1 MYFFLK
7 VISRFPLSF
16 LQLLASCI
24 AILLYSFNSSLKRI
38 TGINL
43 KLAYP
48 ELDETAYQ
56 ALLKKSLKSQCMTY
70 IESIK
75 CWGMP
80 PEYSLNQIKNIY
92 GEQHLTEALANKKG
106 VIVVVAHLGCWEL
119 LNAWLNLH
127 AAPMIMYKPNK
138 HKAVDRFML
147 EARQRLN
154 ATLVPTDENG
164 VRAIFKHL
172 KQGGL
177 TVILPDHLPKASG
190 GIYSEFFGQKTLSTT
205 LVSKLASK
213 TQCNIVGLSCIRDET
228 SGFNVYCS
236 PLSDQILSKDLQTS
250 VDSLNQNLENMINVA
265 PEQYVWSYKRF
276 RNVEG
281 NKNLYT
287 SQALDK

>member
-1 MYFFLK
+1 
-7 VISRFPLSF
+7 
-16 LQLLASCI
+16 
-24 AILLYSFNSSLKRI
+24 
-38 TGINL
+38 
-43 KLAYP
+43 
-48 ELDETAYQ
+48 
-56 ALLKKSLKSQCMTY
+56 MTY

-172 KQGGL
+172 KKGGL

-228 SGFNVYCS
+228 SGFNVYCL

-250 VDSLNQNLENMINVA
+250 VDSLNQNLESMINVA

>member
-213 TQCNIVGLSCIRDET
+213 TQCNIVGLSCIRNET

-236 PLSDQILSKDLQTS
+236 PLSDQILSKNLQTS